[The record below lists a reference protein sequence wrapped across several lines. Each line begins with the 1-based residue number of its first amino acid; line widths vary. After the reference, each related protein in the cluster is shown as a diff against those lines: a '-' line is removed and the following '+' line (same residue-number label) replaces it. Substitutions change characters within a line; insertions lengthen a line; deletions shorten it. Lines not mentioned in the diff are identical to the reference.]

1 MVNSRDNLIEGLPA
15 ENLNQNDILQTFI
28 KTEMNGVNVA
38 TTEPTT
44 AEEILK
50 KESTINDIL
59 QKSGKSVS
67 STGFSAILFVNN
79 ATEVNIWVFLYFQCY
94 WIIPIND
101 AAIKLGDLI
110 TRLQSRDCKPLGF
123 LIGKALQQNTLL
135 YQRINS
141 TRSLT
146 RKNCIVPI
154 SRCDSNSHFNDFTV
168 RACPD
173 DASILKTRQDIA
185 YN

>member
-79 ATEVNIWVFLYFQCY
+79 ATEVNI
-94 WIIPIND
+94 
-101 AAIKLGDLI
+101 
-110 TRLQSRDCKPLGF
+110 
-123 LIGKALQQNTLL
+123 
-135 YQRINS
+135 
-141 TRSLT
+141 
-146 RKNCIVPI
+146 
-154 SRCDSNSHFNDFTV
+154 
-168 RACPD
+168 
-173 DASILKTRQDIA
+173 
-185 YN
+185 